1 MRLAGPMDAG
11 SWRHWWREIFVG
23 TAFWDLGSGHFIPPT
38 EPAALPMSLL
48 ERFTGKDARTQLV
61 LCLRFLAPLSR
72 PGVIT
77 LNEGR

>member
-1 MRLAGPMDAG
+1 M
-11 SWRHWWREIFVG
+11 
-23 TAFWDLGSGHFIPPT
+23 PPI

-48 ERFTGKDARTQLV
+48 ERFTGKDAKTQLV

-72 PGVIT
+72 PGVIK